1 LISGLHYAG
10 RVPEEPGRR
19 ERKKQQTRQT
29 LIATAARLFE
39 ERGYE
44 ATAVADIAEAADVSK
59 RTFFLH
65 FPTKEDVLLSDG
77 RARLDL
83 ALRVI
88 ADRAPDTPLREALA
102 ASLAAMIDDT
112 ADRDLPTGMAALR
125 ARLIVDSPAVQA
137 RVLHIAFAGQAR
149 IADAL
154 LAAYPDKLDRTSA
167 AAVVGAAVGAVSA
180 AAMASLR
187 DGEDPATT
195 AADMRRAAGIAL
207 TALDAL

>member
-1 LISGLHYAG
+1 M
-10 RVPEEPGRR
+10 PEEPGRR

-29 LIATAARLFE
+29 LIATAVRLFE

-112 ADRDLPTGMAALR
+112 AARDLPTGMAALR
-125 ARLIVDSPAVQA
+125 ARLIADSPTVQA
-137 RVLHIAFAGQAR
+137 RVLHTAFAGQAR

-154 LAAYPDKLDRTSA
+154 LAAYPDRLDRTSA
-167 AAVVGAAVGAVSA
+167 AAVVG
-180 AAMASLR
+180 
-187 DGEDPATT
+187 
-195 AADMRRAAGIAL
+195 
-207 TALDAL
+207 

>member
-1 LISGLHYAG
+1 
-10 RVPEEPGRR
+10 VPEEPGRR

-88 ADRAPDTPLREALA
+88 ADRAPETPLREVLA

-112 ADRDLPTGMAALR
+112 AARDLPTGMAALR

-137 RVLHIAFAGQAR
+137 RVLHTAFAGQAR

-154 LAAYPDKLDRTSA
+154 LAAYPDALDRTSA

-180 AAMASLR
+180 AAMAGLR
-187 DGEDPATT
+187 DGDDPATT
-195 AADMRRAAGIAL
+195 AAGMRRAAGIAL

>member
-1 LISGLHYAG
+1 
-10 RVPEEPGRR
+10 
-19 ERKKQQTRQT
+19 
-29 LIATAARLFE
+29 
-39 ERGYE
+39 
-44 ATAVADIAEAADVSK
+44 
-59 RTFFLH
+59 
-65 FPTKEDVLLSDG
+65 VLLSDG

-112 ADRDLPTGMAALR
+112 AARDLPTGMAALR
-125 ARLIVDSPAVQA
+125 ARLIIDSPAVQA
-137 RVLHIAFAGQAR
+137 RVLHTAFAGQAR

-195 AADMRRAAGIAL
+195 ATDMRRAAGIAL
-207 TALDAL
+207 AALDAL

>member
-1 LISGLHYAG
+1 M
-10 RVPEEPGRR
+10 PEESGRR

-39 ERGYE
+39 EHGYE
-44 ATAVADIAEAADVSK
+44 ATGVAAIAEAADVSK

-88 ADRAPDTPLREALA
+88 EDRAPGAPLREVLA

-112 ADRDLPTGMAALR
+112 AARDLPSGMAALR
-125 ARLIVDSPAVQA
+125 ARLIAESPAVQA
-137 RVLHIAFAGQAR
+137 RVLHTAFAGQAR

-154 LAAYPDKLDRTSA
+154 VDAYPDVLDRTSA
-167 AAVVGAAVGAVSA
+167 AAVLGALVGAVSA
-180 AAMASLR
+180 AAIASLSAG
-187 DGEDPATT
+187 DGQAET
-195 AADMRRAAGIAL
+195 ADAMRRAAAIAL
-207 TALDAL
+207 GALDTLDPPA

>member
-112 ADRDLPTGMAALR
+112 AARDLPTGMAALR

-137 RVLHIAFAGQAR
+137 RVLHTAFAGQAR

>member
-112 ADRDLPTGMAALR
+112 AARDLPTGMAALR

-137 RVLHIAFAGQAR
+137 RVLHTAFAGQAR

-207 TALDAL
+207 AALDAL